1 MLFPCPQYWFVGD
14 SRRTAGVARRRIPA
28 GENSYVIIRPDV
40 NALKSDKFGKPQSKD
55 KFFFFCS
62 TSIHIPL
69 WSETTV
75 RLARTNAKL
84 NEAKLKT
91 RERKV
96 LHDVI
101 SQVLLLNNIRK
112 KDTQSETKLYGRRK
126 I

>member
-1 MLFPCPQYWFVGD
+1 MK
-14 SRRTAGVARRRIPA
+14 I
-28 GENSYVIIRPDV
+28 NS
-40 NALKSDKFGKPQSKD
+40 
-55 KFFFFCS
+55 FFFCS

-84 NEAKLKT
+84 PNEAKLKT